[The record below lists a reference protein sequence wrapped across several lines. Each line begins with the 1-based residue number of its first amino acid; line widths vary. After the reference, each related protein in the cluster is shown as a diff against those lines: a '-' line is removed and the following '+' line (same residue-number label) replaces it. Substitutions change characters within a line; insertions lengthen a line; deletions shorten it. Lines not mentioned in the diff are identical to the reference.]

1 MDGGAMKNTDA
12 DKAVI
17 SKVVSAAGE
26 ELRAFVERI
35 ERLDEE
41 RREVGGQITEVYAEA
56 KGRGYDVKAIRKIVA
71 IRKRTPED
79 VAEEQAVLDIYMNAL
94 GMV

>member
-1 MDGGAMKNTDA
+1 MDGGTMKQTDA

-17 SKVVSAAGE
+17 SKIVSAAGE

-41 RREVGGQITEVYAEA
+41 RREIGGQMTEVYAEA

-71 IRKRTPED
+71 IRKRKPED
-79 VAEEQAVLDIYMNAL
+79 VAEEQAVLDIYLNAL
-94 GMV
+94 GMA

>member
-1 MDGGAMKNTDA
+1 MDGGTMKQTDA

-17 SKVVSAAGE
+17 NKVVSAAGD

-41 RREVGGQITEVYAEA
+41 RRELGGHITEVYAEA

-71 IRKRTPED
+71 IRKRKPED
-79 VAEEQAVLDIYMNAL
+79 VAEEQAVLDIYLNAL
-94 GMV
+94 GMA